1 MTPDGA
7 NLSAGMARL
16 ALMASVAI
24 ILAGCGSGGEGAKCG
39 GRDFCVTKAQVRR
52 IKLGMTAKAA
62 FRLLPSESSG
72 GQRTVQPFQ
81 YDYPISG
88 TGSGDPE
95 GVGDGV
101 NASYSWLTLCV
112 VGGRIVDTNRHHTLY
127 LGDGCLVEER
137 REFVL
142 AKRNHPGPFPPEFR
156 TEAAWLLAG
165 KPR

>member
-1 MTPDGA
+1 
-7 NLSAGMARL
+7 MARL
-16 ALMASVAI
+16 ALAAGVAI

-39 GRDFCVTKAQVRR
+39 GRRDTCVTRAQVRR
-52 IKLGMTAKAA
+52 IKLGMSTKAA
-62 FRLLPSESSG
+62 FHLLPRTASG

-88 TGSGDPE
+88 TGTGDPE

-101 NASYSWLTLCV
+101 NASYSSLTICV
-112 VGGRIVDTNRHHTLY
+112 VGGRIVDTNRHTSLSR
-127 LGDGCLVEER
+127 GCLGEER
-137 REFVL
+137 SEFVL
-142 AKRNHPGPFPPEFR
+142 AKRNHPRPLPPEFR